1 MPEAQEV
8 SKEAGGLAFFIDEL
22 EKSNPPALFI
32 KGVRKMSFGSKL
44 GQFIIRFVF
53 VVASVGLLITMVT
66 VVLNVGGRGLFASP
80 LLGTVEIVGMA
91 GLLLVPFALVITE
104 RNRAHIVVRMLVSR
118 FSQRLQSLFAIFCFI
133 LSLVAVA
140 LLVWGGVLQI
150 WDSIVRPDMVTPVL
164 RVPKAPL
171 ISVLVVGCL
180 ILFGILLKHLI
191 EELVKGR
198 KK

>member
-1 MPEAQEV
+1 
-8 SKEAGGLAFFIDEL
+8 
-22 EKSNPPALFI
+22 
-32 KGVRKMSFGSKL
+32 MSFGFKL
-44 GQFIIRFVF
+44 GQLIVNLVF
-53 VVASVGLLITMVT
+53 VIASVGLLITMVT

-118 FSQRLQSLFAIFCFI
+118 FSPRLQSLFAIFTFV
-133 LSLVAVA
+133 LSLGAVA
-140 LLVWGGVLQI
+140 ILVWGGVLQI

-180 ILFGILLKHLI
+180 FLFGILLKHFVD
-191 EELVKGR
+191 ELVR
-198 KK
+198 VIKK

>member
-1 MPEAQEV
+1 M
-8 SKEAGGLAFFIDEL
+8 
-22 EKSNPPALFI
+22 
-32 KGVRKMSFGSKL
+32 GVTKMSLGLKL
-44 GQFIIRFVF
+44 GQLIIKLVF
-53 VVASVGLLITMVT
+53 VIASVGLLITMVT
-66 VVLNVGGRGLFASP
+66 VVLNVLGRGFFSSP

-91 GLLLVPFALVITE
+91 GLFLVPFAMVVTE
-104 RNRAHIVVRMLVSR
+104 RNRAQIVVRMLVSR
-118 FSQRLQSLFAIFCFI
+118 FSQRLQSLFVIFTFI

-164 RVPKAPL
+164 RIPKAPL
-171 ISVLVVGCL
+171 VSVLVVGCL

>member
-1 MPEAQEV
+1 M
-8 SKEAGGLAFFIDEL
+8 SLGL
-22 EKSNPPALFI
+22 
-32 KGVRKMSFGSKL
+32 KL
-44 GQFIIRFVF
+44 GQLIIKLVF
-53 VVASVGLLITMVT
+53 VIASVGLLITMVT
-66 VVLNVGGRGLFASP
+66 VVLNVLGRGFFSSP

-91 GLLLVPFALVITE
+91 GLFLVPFAMVVTE
-104 RNRAHIVVRMLVSR
+104 RNRAQIVVRMLVSR
-118 FSQRLQSLFAIFCFI
+118 FSQRLQSLFVIFTFI

-164 RVPKAPL
+164 RIPKAPL
-171 ISVLVVGCL
+171 VSVLVVGCL

>member
-1 MPEAQEV
+1 M
-8 SKEAGGLAFFIDEL
+8 
-22 EKSNPPALFI
+22 
-32 KGVRKMSFGSKL
+32 GVTKMSLGLKL
-44 GQFIIRFVF
+44 GQLIIKLVF
-53 VVASVGLLITMVT
+53 VIASVGLLITMVT
-66 VVLNVGGRGLFASP
+66 VVLNVLGRGFFSSP

-91 GLLLVPFALVITE
+91 GLLLVPFAMVVTE
-104 RNRAHIVVRMLVSR
+104 RNRAQIVVRMLVSR
-118 FSQRLQSLFAIFCFI
+118 FSQRLQSLFVIFTFI

-164 RVPKAPL
+164 RIPKAPL
-171 ISVLVVGCL
+171 VSVLVVGCL

>member
-1 MPEAQEV
+1 M
-8 SKEAGGLAFFIDEL
+8 GFI
-22 EKSNPPALFI
+22 
-32 KGVRKMSFGSKL
+32 KMSFGSKL
-44 GQFIIRFVF
+44 SQLIVKLVF
-53 VVASVGLLITMVT
+53 VIASVGLLITMAT

-91 GLLLVPFALVITE
+91 GLLLVPFALVLTE

-118 FSQRLQSLFAIFCFI
+118 FSMRVQSLFTIFAFI
-133 LSLVAVA
+133 LSLGAVA
-140 LLVWGGVLQI
+140 ILVWGGVLQI

-180 ILFGILLKHLI
+180 FLFGFLLKHLV
-191 EELVKGR
+191 EELVRVR

>member
-1 MPEAQEV
+1 
-8 SKEAGGLAFFIDEL
+8 
-22 EKSNPPALFI
+22 
-32 KGVRKMSFGSKL
+32 MSFWLKL
-44 GQFIIRFVF
+44 GQWITKFGII
-53 VVASVGLLITMVT
+53 VASVGLLITMIA
-66 VVLNVGGRGLFASP
+66 VVLNVGGRVFFASP

-91 GLLLVPFALVITE
+91 GLLLVPFALVLTE

-118 FSQRLQSLFAIFCFI
+118 LSQRLQILFTILAFI
-133 LSLVAVA
+133 LSLGTVA

-171 ISVLVVGCL
+171 ISILVAGCL
-180 ILFGILLKHLI
+180 FLFGILLKHLI
-191 EELVKGR
+191 DELVRVR

>member
-1 MPEAQEV
+1 MSLS
-8 SKEAGGLAFFIDEL
+8 SKFGQLI
-22 EKSNPPALFI
+22 I
-32 KGVRKMSFGSKL
+32 KL
-44 GQFIIRFVF
+44 VF
-53 VVASVGLLITMVT
+53 VISSVGLLTTMVT
-66 VVLNVGGRGLFASP
+66 VVLNVCGRGFFASP
-80 LLGTVEIVGMA
+80 LLGTVEIVGTA

-118 FSQRLQSLFAIFCFI
+118 FSERTQSFFAIFCFL

-140 LLVWGGVLQI
+140 LLVWGAVLQM

-171 ISVLVVGCL
+171 ISILVVGCL
-180 ILFGILLKHLI
+180 VLFGILMKHFI

>member
-1 MPEAQEV
+1 
-8 SKEAGGLAFFIDEL
+8 
-22 EKSNPPALFI
+22 
-32 KGVRKMSFGSKL
+32 MSFGLKPGQLIAKL
-44 GQFIIRFVF
+44 VF
-53 VVASVGLLITMVT
+53 VIASVGLLITMVT

-104 RNRAHIVVRMLVSR
+104 RNRSHIVVRMLVSR
-118 FSQRLQSLFAIFCFI
+118 FSQRLQSLFAIFAFI
-133 LSLVAVA
+133 LSLGAVA

-180 ILFGILLKHLI
+180 FLFGILLKHLI
-191 EELVKGR
+191 DELVRVR

>member
-1 MPEAQEV
+1 M
-8 SKEAGGLAFFIDEL
+8 KT
-22 EKSNPPALFI
+22 
-32 KGVRKMSFGSKL
+32 SFGLKL
-44 GQFIIRFVF
+44 GQLITQLVFIIS
-53 VVASVGLLITMVT
+53 SVGLLITMVT
-66 VVLNVGGRGLFASP
+66 VVLNVGGRALFSSP

-118 FSQRLQSLFAIFCFI
+118 FSQRLQSLFVIFCFL

-171 ISVLVVGCL
+171 ISILVVGCL
-180 ILFGILLKHLI
+180 ILFGILLKHFI
-191 EELVKGR
+191 EELVR
-198 KK
+198 IAKK

>member
-1 MPEAQEV
+1 MM
-8 SKEAGGLAFFIDEL
+8 KT
-22 EKSNPPALFI
+22 
-32 KGVRKMSFGSKL
+32 SFGLKL
-44 GQFIIRFVF
+44 GQLITQLDFIIS
-53 VVASVGLLITMVT
+53 SVGLLITMVT
-66 VVLNVGGRGLFASP
+66 VVLNVGGRALFSSP

-118 FSQRLQSLFAIFCFI
+118 FSQRLQSLFVIFCFL

-171 ISVLVVGCL
+171 ISILVVGCL
-180 ILFGILLKHLI
+180 ILFGILLKHFI
-191 EELVKGR
+191 EELVR
-198 KK
+198 IAKK

>member
-1 MPEAQEV
+1 MM
-8 SKEAGGLAFFIDEL
+8 KT
-22 EKSNPPALFI
+22 
-32 KGVRKMSFGSKL
+32 SFGLKL
-44 GQFIIRFVF
+44 GQLIIKLVF
-53 VVASVGLLITMVT
+53 VISSVGLLITMVT
-66 VVLNVGGRGLFASP
+66 VVLNVGGRALFALP

-104 RNRAHIVVRMLVSR
+104 RNRANIVVRMLVSR
-118 FSQRLQSLFAIFCFI
+118 FSQRLQSLFVIFTFI

-150 WDSIVRPDMVTPVL
+150 WDSMVRPDMVTPVL

-180 ILFGILLKHLI
+180 ILFGILLKHFI
-191 EELVKGR
+191 EELVR
-198 KK
+198 ITKK

>member
-1 MPEAQEV
+1 M
-8 SKEAGGLAFFIDEL
+8 
-22 EKSNPPALFI
+22 
-32 KGVRKMSFGSKL
+32 GVTKMSLGLKL
-44 GQFIIRFVF
+44 GQLIIKLVF
-53 VVASVGLLITMVT
+53 VIASVGLLITMVT
-66 VVLNVGGRGLFASP
+66 VVLNVLGRGFFSSP

-91 GLLLVPFALVITE
+91 GLFLVPFAMVVTE
-104 RNRAHIVVRMLVSR
+104 RNRAQIVVRMLVSR
-118 FSQRLQSLFAIFCFI
+118 FSQRLQSLFVIFTFI

-171 ISVLVVGCL
+171 ISILVVGCL
-180 ILFGILLKHLI
+180 VLFGILMKHFI
-191 EELVKGR
+191 EELVNGR